1 MKESVRILETAGHS
15 SAVTGMR
22 LPTKSKGD
30 SYKEYAGEFYLG
42 TKDAKLARTLINKG
56 SVHGKFQR
64 GITAWLDIN
73 MPRYIWSELDTY
85 QVGVAPTS
93 SESTMYTLVKEC
105 KDITGDMFSNSTP
118 EYMIRMFK
126 EQVEIEGFAHGGRK
140 NIPIE
145 VLKSFLPEGWM
156 QRRIKSFSYQTLR
169 SIYFYRK
176 NHRLPEWQTFCKAI
190 EDIPYFEELCLGCS
204 KDEFKVD
211 GEK

>member
-1 MKESVRILETAGHS
+1 MEESVKILETAGFL
-15 SAVTGMR
+15 SAITGMR

-30 SYKEYAGEFYLG
+30 SQYYCGALELG
-42 TKDAKLARTLINKG
+42 AKDIKLAKALINKG

-64 GITAWLDIN
+64 GIAAWLDIN

-105 KDITGDMFSNSTP
+105 RDVTGFMFSKRTP
-118 EYMIRMFK
+118 KLAVWTFK
-126 EQVEIEGFAHGGRK
+126 LNLWLLTKGYEERK
-140 NIPIE
+140 EIPIE
-145 VLKSFLPEGWM
+145 KLKACLPEGWM
-156 QRRIKSFSYQTLR
+156 QRRIKSYSYQTLR

-190 EDIPYFEELCLGCS
+190 EEIPYFEELCLGCS
-204 KDEFKVD
+204 KDEFKLD